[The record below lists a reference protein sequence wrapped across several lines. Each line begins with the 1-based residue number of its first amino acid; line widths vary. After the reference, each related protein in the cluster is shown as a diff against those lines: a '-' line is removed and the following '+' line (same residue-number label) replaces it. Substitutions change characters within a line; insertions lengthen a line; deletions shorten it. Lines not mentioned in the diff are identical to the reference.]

1 MNNLINSTT
10 ASSSLPSQTSSPIN
24 SGDTAW
30 VLISGALVMLLAPSL
45 GFFYGGL
52 VRQKNI
58 LSTIMQAYAIYAV
71 CGIVWA
77 LLGFSLA
84 FGPTSGHFIGDSTYF
99 GMRNINDQPLDYAP
113 TVPGMAFFFLQQ
125 GFCNI
130 TPPLAM
136 GGPAERFSM
145 ITSCLFSAIWII
157 IVYCPLAHWI
167 WADGGWARNMGAID
181 FAGGTAVHMSAGWA
195 ALILSLVIGKRK
207 DDSVI
212 KPPNASFTVL
222 GAGLLWW
229 GLFGFNG
236 GSAGMGNY
244 QASLAV
250 NNTNIAASTAAIGWA
265 IIDYLHDKHTSGSGI
280 AIGSVC
286 GLIAITPGS
295 GYVVPWSSF
304 IIGFVGGI
312 ISNYMTRLRIKTK
325 YVDDAL
331 DVFACH
337 GATGTWGVFAL
348 GLFADNSNLPSG
360 RMGAFFGDGYTLA
373 YEICIICTCI
383 GWTCFWTFVIAY
395 TMKHYGLLR
404 ISPEA
409 EETGLDL
416 WELEEQV
423 YVVVPALEGDAKS
436 MNMGSSS
443 TAIANRIVHV
453 LTPYGI
459 HEKPGNSRQP
469 SEIAMKEMKPEPIP
483 QASPR
488 PEASI
493 QIAVKPI

>member
-1 MNNLINSTT
+1 MNDFNNLTT
-10 ASSSLPSQTSSPIN
+10 SSVPLAKATSSPIN

-30 VLISGALVMLLAPSL
+30 VLFSGALVMLLAPSL
-45 GFFYGGL
+45 GFFYGGF

-58 LSTIMQAYAIYAV
+58 LSTIMQAYTIYAV

-99 GMRNINDQPLDYAP
+99 GFRGINDQPFDYAP

-136 GGPAERFSM
+136 GGPAERFSLLS
-145 ITSCLFSAIWII
+145 SCIFSAIWII

-167 WADGGWARNMGAID
+167 WADGGWARDMGALD

-195 ALILSLVIGKRK
+195 SLVLSIVFGKRK
-207 DDSVI
+207 DDTQI
-212 KPPNASFTVL
+212 KPQNTSFTVL
-222 GAGLLWW
+222 GAALLWF

-236 GSAGMGNY
+236 GSAGMANY

-250 NNTNIAASTAAIGWA
+250 NNTNIAASTAAVGWA
-265 IIDYLHDKHTSGSGI
+265 LIDYMLDRHTSASGI
-280 AIGSVC
+280 AVGSVC

-304 IIGFVGGI
+304 IIGFIGGI
-312 ISNYMTRLRIKTK
+312 ISNYMMRLRINTK
-325 YVDDAL
+325 YVDDPL

-348 GLFADNSNLPSG
+348 GLFANNDNLPSG

-383 GWTCFWTFVIAY
+383 GWTVFWTFVIAY
-395 TMKHYGLLR
+395 SMHYLGILR

-409 EETGLDL
+409 EEMGLDL
-416 WELEEQV
+416 YELGEQV
-423 YVVVPALEGDAKS
+423 YVVIPSLEGDIKS
-436 MNMGSSS
+436 QQVGAS
-443 TAIANRIVHV
+443 TSIAAVRLASA
-453 LTPYGI
+453 LTPYAIHGESDKNLPGSGI
-459 HEKPGNSRQP
+459 DVVGMQQIPLESPRAEKPSQL
-469 SEIAMKEMKPEPIP
+469 
-483 QASPR
+483 
-488 PEASI
+488 
-493 QIAVKPI
+493 AVKAT